1 MSPRAHNP
9 AARWTTCEKCGHRG
23 YHTRGDAKAVRK
35 RHHGAKG
42 MAVFACP
49 HTEGLFHV
57 GHRPNALSSG
67 QIDRNLLRVQA
78 LKSATAT
85 QDFSIGLVSTC
96 PAQLT
101 SSFES
106 QSGPAIAAEP
116 ITAATEARRLERTRR
131 MRTAPLCPCTP
142 TASDQN
148 RETTE

>member
-23 YHTRGDAKAVRK
+23 YHTRGDAKVVRK

-85 QDFSIGLVSTC
+85 QDFSVGPVSTC
-96 PAQLT
+96 SV
-101 SSFES
+101 SSSSSEFH
-106 QSGPAIAAEP
+106 SGPALAAEP
-116 ITAATEARRLERTRR
+116 VTAATDARRRERSRR
-131 MRTAPLCPCTP
+131 MRTAPLCPCTS
-142 TASDQN
+142 TASELN
-148 RETTE
+148 KETTE

>member
-23 YHTRGDAKAVRK
+23 YRSRGDAKVVRK

-78 LKSATAT
+78 QGSATAT
-85 QDFSIGLVSTC
+85 QDLSIGQVSTC
-96 PAQLT
+96 PASM
-101 SSFES
+101 SSSES
-106 QSGPAIAAEP
+106 HSGPSLAAEP
-116 ITAATEARRLERTRR
+116 VTATADARRLERTRR
-131 MRTAPLCPCTP
+131 LRPAPRCPWTS

-148 RETTE
+148 KETTE

>member
-9 AARWTTCEKCGHRG
+9 AARWTSCGKCGHRG
-23 YHTRGDAKAVRK
+23 YHSRGDAKVVRK

-67 QIDRNLLRVQA
+67 QIDRNLLRIQA

-85 QDFSIGLVSTC
+85 EGFSVA
-96 PAQLT
+96 PATTYPAST
-101 SSFES
+101 SSSEPD
-106 QSGPAIAAEP
+106 SGRAHFAEP
-116 ITAATEARRLERTRR
+116 ITATTDARRLERTRR
-131 MRTAPLCPCTP
+131 MRTAPLCPWTS

-148 RETTE
+148 KETTE